1 MQIPI
6 KLKSG
11 RIAITGGSGFIA
23 NHVIRKLSSL
33 GYQIT
38 VIDRFQKSIEEN
50 VNHILGDIRNNNLV
64 RDVMSKSDGIIN
76 LAGILGTSET
86 IDNPKSTI
94 ASNLKAALNIFN
106 GAKEFNIPAVHIT
119 VGNYWM
125 NNPYAITKH
134 AAEKIGLLYNQ
145 KYNTKITVVRGLNA
159 YGENQKDRPVR
170 KLMPNLIIPALKN
183 EEILIYGDGEQI
195 MDMIYVGDLSKVL
208 INSLVLNHN
217 NWDSVIEAGSGNRT
231 TVNQICEL
239 VLKIT
244 KSNSKISYIPMRGG
258 EPENAV
264 VVGNPDTML
273 PIGVNKNQLLSLE
286 EGIQR
291 TVKFYRK
298 KIFS

>member
-11 RIAITGGSGFIA
+11 KIVITGGNGFIA
-23 NHVIRKLSSL
+23 KHVIKKLSNL

-38 VIDRFQKSIEEN
+38 VIDRFQNSVAEN
-50 VNHILGDIRNNNLV
+50 INYILGDIREINLV
-64 RDVMSKSDGIIN
+64 REVMSKSDGVIN

-86 IDNPKSTI
+86 IDNPRSTI
-94 ASNLKAALNIFN
+94 DSNLKAALNIFN
-106 GAKEFNIPAVHIT
+106 GAKEFNIPVVHIT

-134 AAEKIGLLYNQ
+134 AAEKIALLYNH

-159 YGENQKDRPVR
+159 YGENQKDKPVR

-195 MDMIYVGDLSKVL
+195 MDMIYVGDLSQVL
-208 INSLVLNHN
+208 INSLVLEHN
-217 NWDSVIEAGSGNRT
+217 NWNSIIEAGSGNET
-231 TVNQICEL
+231 TVNEICEL

-244 KSNSKISYIPMRGG
+244 KSSSTISHISMRGG
-258 EPENAV
+258 EPKNAV
-264 VVGNPDTML
+264 VLGDPKTML
-273 PIGVNKNQLLSLE
+273 PIGINRNQLLSLE
-286 EGIQR
+286 EGIQK
-291 TVKFYRK
+291 TVNFYKK
-298 KIFS
+298 KISN